1 MECVLNT
8 RRLRKLTVYV
18 TRGMEGKIVRLDL
31 SIFDVYILIS
41 FISIYIILSN

>member
-8 RRLRKLTVYV
+8 SRLRKLTVYV

-31 SIFDVYILIS
+31 SIFDVFILIS
-41 FISIYIILSN
+41 FIYIILSN